1 MITRQKYLRAA
12 ALAFLILGALLVPED
27 IPLPLPRPEA
37 LAAAFFGAAVVV
49 AFVENI
55 LPFNLKFPDLT
66 DEQVAGSGGPA
77 ERLWG
82 MILVSVGFIMIFA
95 GLAEWL
101 FPGWLGRYLL
111 DSPSGQGLAIFVAGV
126 LILLRGA
133 IYALVSQDSGGQFSR
148 ILANLSSRAFGVLLI
163 VLGFGLVGIGWLRIA
178 DPGLISTFVR
188 GLIPPVPT
196 PPIP

>member
-1 MITRQKYLRAA
+1 MITRQKYLRTA
-12 ALAFLILGALLVPED
+12 ALGFLIIGALLASED

-49 AFVENI
+49 AFIENI
-55 LPFNLKFPDLT
+55 LPLNPIFPDWAV
-66 DEQVAGSGGPA
+66 EQVESSGGLA

-82 MILVSVGFIMIFA
+82 MILLSIGFLMIFA
-95 GLAEWL
+95 GLAEW
-101 FPGWLGRYLL
+101 FSPGWLGRYLL
-111 DSPSGQGLAIFVAGV
+111 DSPSGQGLAIFVAGM

-133 IYALVSQDSGGQFSR
+133 IYVLVSQDSGGQFSR
-148 ILANLSSRAFGVLLI
+148 ILANLSGRAFGVLLI